1 MNETQA
7 RQAVG
12 QLFCLRF
19 PTDWK
24 AIDLK
29 KYPVANYIVF
39 RDVLDSTFEGSREK
53 LAEARAGLREKGIEP
68 LFMMDEEGGRVT
80 QISDFFPPAPSP
92 RAVAKTL
99 LPEEIGP
106 IYSHLAHHL
115 CSLGIDINLAPC
127 LDVNTESMN
136 PIIGSRAF
144 GRTAKSVSLYGL
156 TAFMSSRPYTAM
168 VGKHFPGH
176 GMTDADSHLELPLV
190 DTGLK
195 DIESTHLPPFADACG
210 MGIDGL
216 MMSHCTYSALQ
227 DDKLP
232 ATLSHQV
239 IGNVLRGRMG
249 YRRLVITDS
258 LDMDAVT
265 RTTGPE
271 RASILAHKAGC
282 DILLYTRY
290 TPRFENSFDSFVAAF
305 LSGQIERRRLDAS
318 LARRGALCKRMKSCG
333 SRAASIDREAY
344 DTLRDRVLSASVM
357 INDRSK
363 RLPLECD
370 RLRLVSTHSEIRAR
384 IRPHVGSVSE
394 ACSPSDKEGGVLLL
408 WLMEPLK
415 LNYSLECMNSA
426 ITGSDISVLVTSY
439 HSLAGQLSGC
449 DVTITTL
456 DTSPPTQDRILA
468 LLFGKHPSGI
478 TGPRDT

>member
-7 RQAVG
+7 RHAAG
-12 QLFCLRF
+12 QMFCLRF

-29 KYPVANYIVF
+29 RFPVANYIVF
-39 RDVLDSTFEGSREK
+39 RDVLESTFEGSRDK
-53 LAEARAGLREKGIEP
+53 LAEARASLRENGIEP

-80 QISDFFPPAPSP
+80 QISEFFPPAPSP
-92 RAVAKTL
+92 RAIAKTL

-106 IYSHLAHHL
+106 IYSHLAYHL
-115 CSLGIDINLAPC
+115 RSLGIDMNLAPC
-127 LDVNTESMN
+127 LDVNTEAMN

-144 GRTAKSVSLYGL
+144 GRTAKAVSLYGL

-176 GMTDADSHLELPLV
+176 GMTHADSHLELPLV
-190 DTGLK
+190 DLGLK
-195 DIESTHLPPFADACG
+195 DMESTHIPPFGDACG

-216 MMSHCTYSALQ
+216 MVSHCTYSALQ
-227 DDKLP
+227 DDDLP

-239 IGNVLRGRMG
+239 IGTVLREKMG

-265 RTTGPE
+265 GTTEPG

-282 DILLYTRY
+282 DILLYTKY
-290 TPRFENSFDSFVAAF
+290 TPRFENSFDSFVGAF
-305 LSGQIERRRLDAS
+305 LSGEIDRRRVDAS
-318 LARRGALCKRMKSCG
+318 LDRRGALCKRMRSCSG
-333 SRAASIDREAY
+333 RPASIDREAY
-344 DTLRDRVLSASVM
+344 ETLRDRVLSASVL
-357 INDRSK
+357 INDRGK
-363 RLPLECD
+363 RLPLACD
-370 RLRLVSTHSEIRAR
+370 RVSLVSTHPEIRAR
-384 IRPHVGSVSE
+384 IRPSVGYVSE
-394 ACSPSDKEGGVLLL
+394 ACSPSDRKGGVLLL

-415 LNYSLECMNSA
+415 LNYSLECMKNA
-426 ITGSDISVLVTSY
+426 IAGSDIAVLVTSY
-439 HSLAGQLSGC
+439 HSLSALLPGC

-456 DTSPPTQDRILA
+456 DTSPPTQDRILEA
-468 LLFGKHPSGI
+468 LFGK
-478 TGPRDT
+478 